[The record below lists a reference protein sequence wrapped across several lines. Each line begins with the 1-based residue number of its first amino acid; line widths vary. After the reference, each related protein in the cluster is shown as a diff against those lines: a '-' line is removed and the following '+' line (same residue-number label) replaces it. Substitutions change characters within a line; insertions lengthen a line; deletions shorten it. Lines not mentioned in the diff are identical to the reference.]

1 MGVKAHAAIIL
12 IYESGCDNIDECG
25 SGSLEIIGKGAKTM
39 STMEVLTLG
48 ILLVNVIGL
57 VFNIKKDK

>member
-1 MGVKAHAAIIL
+1 MIRL
-12 IYESGCDNIDECG
+12 FSGGGDTP
-25 SGSLEIIGKGAKTM
+25 EINRQEATTM

-57 VFNIKKDK
+57 VFTITRKDR

>member
-1 MGVKAHAAIIL
+1 MIMQ
-12 IYESGCDNIDECG
+12 CG